1 MDRKSVIVLIVCGV
15 LFMLWAQLTPKL
27 YPPQPVTKTNVIAGA
42 TNAVAAG
49 TNVPVP
55 LESTATKPFTSPV
68 PGAPEELLVM
78 TNDVARYTF
87 TSHGGGLKL
96 VELLKYP
103 ESVSCAGKRGAAT
116 NRVATLNAQARQP
129 VLALAGSDALAG
141 DGVFKLSH
149 FSGVWTDGT
158 NNKTRA
164 VEGVRAEKLLGTNLY
179 LVNEFEIASNYL
191 INARVRFENRTPH
204 VLLLPMQQWVA
215 GTATPLNPQDDET
228 LVGLQWFDGRS
239 STKRD
244 RSYFDNK
251 TLGCFPGTPIHDYS
265 AENLPVTWAAAYN
278 QFFFLALMP
287 KEPGSRLTATRFT
300 LPPPSREEMA
310 ADPRAL
316 TNQFAIQVNLH
327 HNATNLAPGQTLER
341 EFLLYAGPKEY
352 RVIERI
358 AADQKNKL
366 DDVMGYGGF
375 FGFFS
380 RMLLLSMNGLNALGL
395 SYGLAI
401 IAITV
406 IIKLLFWPLTQASM
420 RSMKRLQ
427 ALQPQMKAIQE
438 KYKDDPAKMNK
449 KVMEFMKEH
458 KVSPLG
464 GCLPLLLQIP
474 VFIGFFQMVQS
485 AIELRGAQFLW
496 ACDLS
501 KSDTIFIIPGID
513 FNVNPLPLLM
523 GATMFWQ
530 AQLTPPSPG
539 MDPAQQKIMKY
550 FPMIFLVI
558 LYNYSAG
565 LTLYWTVQNLLSIA
579 QMKLTKATE
588 EKKAAAP
595 AKPAPTAPQP
605 KKKK

>member
-15 LFMLWAQLTPKL
+15 LFMLWAQLTPRL
-27 YPPQPVTKTNVIAGA
+27 YPPQPVTRTNVLARA
-42 TNAVAAG
+42 TNAVTGG

-55 LESTATKPFTSPV
+55 LEAAATKPFIPPA
-68 PGAPEELLVM
+68 PGAPEELLVL

-96 VELLKYP
+96 IELLKYP
-103 ESVSCAGKRGAAT
+103 ESVSCAGKRSTAA

-129 VLALAGSDALAG
+129 VLALAGGDALAG
-141 DGVFKLSH
+141 DGVFKLSR
-149 FSGVWTDGT
+149 FSGTWPDGT
-158 NNKTRA
+158 NKTRA

-191 INARVRFENRTPH
+191 VRARARFENRSGQT
-204 VLLLPMQQWVA
+204 LALPAQQWVV
-215 GTATPLNPQDDET
+215 GTATPLNPQDAED
-228 LVGLQWFDGRS
+228 LVGLQSFDGS
-239 STKRD
+239 SDKKITRA
-244 RSYFDNK
+244 YFDNK
-251 TLGCFPGTPIHDYS
+251 TLGCFSGTPINDYKL
-265 AENLPVTWAAAYN
+265 ENLPLAWAAAYN

-287 KEPGSRLTATRFT
+287 KEPGSMLTATRFT
-300 LPPPSREEMA
+300 LPPPSREEIA
-310 ADPRAL
+310 TDPRTR

-327 HNATNLAPGQTLER
+327 HSATNLAPGQTLER

-366 DDVMGYGGF
+366 DAVMGYGGF

-380 RMLLLSMNGLNALGL
+380 RLLLLSMNGLNSLGL

-406 IIKLLFWPLTQASM
+406 IIKLLFWPLTQAST

-427 ALQPQMKAIQE
+427 TLQPQMKAIQE

-449 KVMEFMKEH
+449 KVMEFMKEN

-464 GCLPLLLQIP
+464 GCLPLFLQIP

-501 KSDTIFIIPGID
+501 KSDTIFVIPGID

-523 GATMFWQ
+523 GVTMFWQ
-530 AQLTPPSPG
+530 ASLTPPSPG

-550 FPMIFLVI
+550 FPMMFLVI

-579 QMKLTKATE
+579 QMKLTRATE
-588 EKKAAAP
+588 QKKNAAP
-595 AKPAPTAPQP
+595 AKPAPPAQPP